1 MKSRVITI
9 FLILVMLL
17 AVPTINAN
25 EDGIINKSVNGCTCH
40 GGGEGNAEVVI
51 DLPEEYSPGQTYAL
65 DITVTSGGFTSGGF
79 NLATSAGSLSTN
91 DPNTRIQSGQAV
103 HSNANTNSWSVN
115 WMAPPQGS
123 GTVTFTLAGLAS
135 NGNGQKTNDG
145 WATLS
150 LEVLELDSAPEITNV
165 QICH

>member
-9 FLILVMLL
+9 FLMFVMLL

-51 DLPEEYSPGQTYAL
+51 DLPEEYSPGQTYSL

-91 DPNTRIQSGQAV
+91 DPNTKFNRDKLCILMQIQILGR
-103 HSNANTNSWSVN
+103 
-115 WMAPPQGS
+115 
-123 GTVTFTLAGLAS
+123 LI
-135 NGNGQKTNDG
+135 G
-145 WATLS
+145 WRLRK
-150 LEVLELDSAPEITNV
+150 VLER
-165 QICH
+165 